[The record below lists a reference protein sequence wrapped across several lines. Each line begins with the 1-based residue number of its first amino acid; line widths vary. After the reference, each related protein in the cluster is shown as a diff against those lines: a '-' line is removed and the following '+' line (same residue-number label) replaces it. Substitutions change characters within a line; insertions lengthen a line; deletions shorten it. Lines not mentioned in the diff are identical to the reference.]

1 MSFYQTIRSGLL
13 AMFHVSRV
21 DEPETAPPTTTTDEI
36 RTQMLE
42 MVGPPTEATAGLVRR
57 ISYAADPQALWF
69 MRSELMGLLAR
80 REGEAVARVQLEMLS
95 DMFRELLPSGLRSRP
110 SPLLAHREDGR
121 DSGDSGDSRDG
132 RDSGHSRPRDS
143 GNSRPR

>member
-1 MSFYQTIRSGLL
+1 MSFYQTIRSSLL
-13 AMFHVSRV
+13 AMFHASSV
-21 DEPETAPPTTTTDEI
+21 DDPPTAPPTTTMDEI
-36 RTQMLE
+36 RAEMLD

-110 SPLLAHREDGR
+110 SPLLAHREAG
-121 DSGDSGDSRDG
+121 
-132 RDSGHSRPRDS
+132 DS
-143 GNSRPR
+143 GNSVNSGSSGNSGNSGNSSSSLPR